1 MPLQSY
7 DQQLPDPP
15 LDAPLWRFMPM
26 MFFQDLMANEEL
38 YLRRC
43 DKIKKNDPL
52 DGLPT
57 PEYMRK
63 IRGFRRYDVRD
74 ERNLIAE
81 QGSNR
86 LFTEMYYLSCWN
98 LYKPEH
104 EMQMWQQYADNG
116 VAVQTT
122 FGQLQKAVD
131 QFPDKMHMGRV
142 RYGDQDMTG
151 NNLLQFLFTKGRKF
165 LWESEVR
172 IALFAPDPKGGQ
184 ARTYDEFNNPHD
196 EALDHLYPRHS
207 WVKDEK
213 RRRFFLKDIITGI
226 AISPWA
232 PEAIAAEVKSDWA
245 SVGNLKLPV
254 QHMQNALIPDRK
266 KLSTHGGVG
275 HLKPEDIEDYSTMSR
290 LSKG

>member
-1 MPLQSY
+1 
-7 DQQLPDPP
+7 
-15 LDAPLWRFMPM
+15 
-26 MFFQDLMANEEL
+26 MANEEL